1 MHIVPLLFL
10 GTRNDKSSR
19 VGARDRQNL
28 PSTSNT
34 SIAVCFLSFR
44 IHPPKA
50 RRRSQVK
57 RESARAIGS
66 SVRTCADG
74 QRRAVIFSH
83 GQIQSDRTRGAF
95 SLQIRPLELRNDSLL
110 PNRAQFMD
118 YIIQY
123 RSLPLQNASRIDSI
137 HFVVS
142 PRSNARFLDPLPSND
157 YITFY
162 TIFMVQYILYINGL

>member
-50 RRRSQVK
+50 RRRS
-57 RESARAIGS
+57 
-66 SVRTCADG
+66 
-74 QRRAVIFSH
+74 
-83 GQIQSDRTRGAF
+83 
-95 SLQIRPLELRNDSLL
+95 
-110 PNRAQFMD
+110 
-118 YIIQY
+118 
-123 RSLPLQNASRIDSI
+123 
-137 HFVVS
+137 
-142 PRSNARFLDPLPSND
+142 
-157 YITFY
+157 
-162 TIFMVQYILYINGL
+162 